1 MGSDLV
7 SACIFCA
14 AMLLGHDLAPR
25 PGFSG
30 EMGFSY
36 ATLARRYDVTA
47 DRVDGSDVT
56 PKFLLIGLG
65 EAWAAPDGLG
75 AGTPAGEWR
84 VRIAFAP
91 SHDEQERK
99 EQADEDIERILSKGT
114 GRYENFSGL
123 ARFTIF
129 GPSNSLEIGGERRSH
144 KATDLINIGGENQTF
159 SEERSLT
166 AERIDITAGLR
177 HRWRDWEAEAGV
189 LWSKDSGFNATAL
202 SFHHA
207 TGKLWGWQAEAK
219 WAHGCW
225 SALARGQRVSGH
237 FDVHRESFPDFA
249 NRDTEEPGS
258 LEAYQLG
265 VGYAFPR
272 WDLLFT
278 ATYDRERLPFVA
290 LAVLGTETVAFDGG
304 FNPDSLNKEYF
315 YEATARFTV
324 SPAIRIRAGLRL
336 GWGSE
341 SVTLV
346 DSAGVL
352 PTRVLDVK
360 RRGIFGGGL
369 GGSLG
374 EPEPT
379 LFIGA
384 DFAIGAPH

>member
-14 AMLLGHDLAPR
+14 GMLLGHDLAPR
-25 PGFSG
+25 NGFSAD
-30 EMGFSY
+30 MGFAY
-36 ATLARRYDVTA
+36 ATLARRYDVTE

-65 EAWAAPDGLG
+65 EAWAAKDGLG
-75 AGTPAGEWR
+75 AGTPAAEWR

-99 EQADEDIERILSKGT
+99 EQAEEDIERIVSKGT
-114 GRYENFSGL
+114 GRYENFSGVVRFALGL
-123 ARFTIF
+123 A
-129 GPSNSLEIGGERRSH
+129 NSLEIGGERRSH
-144 KATDLINIGGENQTF
+144 KVTDLINIGGENQQF

-166 AERIDITAGLR
+166 AERIDATVGLR

-189 LWSKDSGFNATAL
+189 VWSKDSGFNATAD

-207 TGKLWGWQAEAK
+207 TGKLWGWQAEAR

-225 SALARGQRVSGH
+225 SALARGQRVSGN
-237 FDVHRESFPDFA
+237 FDVHRESFPAFA
-249 NRDTEEPGS
+249 DRDTVEPGS
-258 LEAYQLG
+258 LENYQLG
-265 VGYAFPR
+265 VGYAWPR
-272 WDLLFT
+272 MELLVT
-278 ATYDRERLPFVA
+278 AAYDRERLPFVA
-290 LAVLGTETVAFDGG
+290 LAVLGTETVAFDSG
-304 FNPDSLNKEYF
+304 FNPDSLSKEWF
-315 YEATARFTV
+315 YEATARYTITPSIRVRV
-324 SPAIRIRAGLRL
+324 SLRL
-336 GWGSE
+336 GYGSE
-341 SVTLV
+341 QVTLV

-352 PTRVLDVK
+352 PTRILDVK
-360 RRGIFGGGL
+360 RRGIFGAGISNG
-369 GGSLG
+369 LG